1 MPASRRSRNSS
12 TTSSSSS
19 LPGLAPLPLRPNFP
33 DVFCKSGRKERPAL
47 VVPRFDLIGLPQL
60 FRGKT
65 VSPPRW
71 ERPASSPSSLRL
83 SGGGSA
89 RLGTRHP
96 RRRRRRRSEKLSRD
110 SENNRIRREICP
122 LPSNFLTFLP
132 RLRGNWRPAA
142 STDAREEGVFG
153 SIAAGN
159 RPPRRYCRP
168 FSLTPWWGWIRG
180 EIQQEDS
187 SLSRGYFVGWDRS
200 GGRFDGIFI
209 SDDAFSV
216 TESILIFGRDSKN
229 DFKFEKRYHMSM
241 NNLRELIV
249 NLEAQSQ
256 KESHDT
262 WR

>member
-110 SENNRIRREICP
+110 GEQ
-122 LPSNFLTFLP
+122 SN
-132 RLRGNWRPAA
+132 
-142 STDAREEGVFG
+142 
-153 SIAAGN
+153 
-159 RPPRRYCRP
+159 PPRDLSASFQFSDVSSAPSRKLTSRRLDGREGGGGLRLDCSRKPASSQILPPFFFDTVMRMDSRRDPTGGFLFVEGILCRVRSIRWP
-168 FSLTPWWGWIRG
+168 FR
-180 EIQQEDS
+180 
-187 SLSRGYFVGWDRS
+187 RNFY
-200 GGRFDGIFI
+200 
-209 SDDAFSV
+209 
-216 TESILIFGRDSKN
+216 FGRRFFGYGVN
-229 DFKFEKRYHMSM
+229 F
-241 NNLRELIV
+241 NLWERF
-249 NLEAQSQ
+249 
-256 KESHDT
+256 
-262 WR
+262 